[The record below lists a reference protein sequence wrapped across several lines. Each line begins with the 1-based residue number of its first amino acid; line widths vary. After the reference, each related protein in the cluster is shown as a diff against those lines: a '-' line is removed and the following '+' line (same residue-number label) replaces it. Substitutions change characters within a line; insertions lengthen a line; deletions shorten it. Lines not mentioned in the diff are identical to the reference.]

1 MRIRKQYKIVTESNT
16 VRFIMAWKMSEARVK
31 MYQLVGSENF
41 TIRLI

>member
-1 MRIRKQYKIVTESNT
+1 MRFRRQYKTITESNA
-16 VRFIMAWKMSEARVK
+16 VRFITAWKMSEARMK